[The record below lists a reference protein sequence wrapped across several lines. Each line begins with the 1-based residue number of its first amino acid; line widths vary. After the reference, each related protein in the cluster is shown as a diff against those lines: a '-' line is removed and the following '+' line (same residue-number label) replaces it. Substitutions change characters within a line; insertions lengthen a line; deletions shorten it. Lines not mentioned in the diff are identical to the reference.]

1 MLPPLMFAEE
11 ELEAL
16 ALGSR
21 FVIQRGDPRLALAAK
36 NAMARIGA
44 VLPPDLRA
52 QLDTSGLLIGPAMDA
67 AISPIDLAEVREA
80 IRAEK
85 KLAITYR
92 DGAGAQTRRTIWPIA
107 LGFFE
112 RLRVVVAWCEVR
124 QGFRHFRTDRIIALT
139 PVTERYPRRRQVLL
153 KEWRAAEGIP
163 DRDAETST
171 TAIN

>member
-1 MLPPLMFAEE
+1 
-11 ELEAL
+11 
-16 ALGSR
+16 
-21 FVIQRGDPRLALAAK
+21 
-36 NAMARIGA
+36 
-44 VLPPDLRA
+44 
-52 QLDTSGLLIGPAMDA
+52 MDA